1 MCWDEEA
8 KKVQE
13 EGGGSEAF
21 FPGWGETH
29 GCLSLVPLSDFSL
42 AFQTRISSFSNRG
55 GAGWGAGAGGNSLN

>member
-8 KKVQE
+8 RKEVHLG
-13 EGGGSEAF
+13 GGGSEAL

-29 GCLSLVPLSDFSL
+29 GFLFLVPLSDFSL

-55 GAGWGAGAGGNSLN
+55 GAVGMQEQEGTL